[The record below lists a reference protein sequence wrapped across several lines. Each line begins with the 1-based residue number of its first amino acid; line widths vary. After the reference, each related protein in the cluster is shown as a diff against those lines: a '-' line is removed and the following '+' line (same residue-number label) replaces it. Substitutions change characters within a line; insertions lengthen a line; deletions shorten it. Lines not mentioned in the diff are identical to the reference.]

1 MELYKFGLR
10 FQISN
15 AAAKPLTDFIAVF
28 HGWIQRQ
35 ALAGHLLVDVHDYS
49 HVPNG
54 PGILLVAHE
63 ANLNIGETERSL
75 VYIRKQPA
83 LLAETLA
90 SAQAA
95 AKLLIAEQEVQ
106 FQSGQFEVFA
116 NDRLLAPNTA
126 AGAAQWQALVAQATG
141 GQVVQ
146 KSNDPRERLTFVVT
160 QQP

>member
-1 MELYKFGLR
+1 MELYKFGIR
-10 FQISN
+10 FRITK
-15 AAAKPLTDFIAVF
+15 APAKPLADFIPVF

-63 ANLNIGETERSL
+63 ANLNIGEADRSL
-75 VYIRKQPA
+75 VYLRKQPA
-83 LLAETLA
+83 QLVETLA
-90 SAQAA
+90 AA
-95 AKLLIAEQEVQ
+95 RAVAKMLTEQQGVQ
-106 FQSGQFEVFA
+106 FQTGSFEVFA

-141 GQVVQ
+141 GQVKQ
-146 KSNDPRERLTFVVT
+146 KPNDPRERLTFVVT
-160 QQP
+160 G

>member
-1 MELYKFGLR
+1 MELYKFGIR
-10 FQISN
+10 FRITN
-15 AAAKPLTDFIAVF
+15 AAALPLADFIAVF

-49 HVPNG
+49 HVPGG

-63 ANLNIGETERSL
+63 ANLNIGETELSL

-83 LLAETLA
+83 PLAETLA
-90 SAQAA
+90 AAQAA
-95 AKLLIAEQEVQ
+95 AKLLTGERGVQ
-106 FQSGQFEVFA
+106 FQFDQFEVFA
-116 NDRLLAPNTA
+116 NDRLQAPNTA
-126 AGAAQWQALVAQATG
+126 AGAAQWQAVVAQATV

-160 QQP
+160 RRP

>member
-1 MELYKFGLR
+1 MELYKFGIR

-83 LLAETLA
+83 SLPETLA
-90 SAQAA
+90 AA
-95 AKLLIAEQEVQ
+95 LAVAKLLTVEHGLQ
-106 FQSGQFEVFA
+106 FQTGSFEVFV

-126 AGAAQWQALVAQATG
+126 AGAAQWQALVAQATDG
-141 GQVVQ
+141 SVVH
-146 KSNDPRERLTFVVT
+146 KANDPRERLTFVVT
-160 QQP
+160 RQP

>member
-1 MELYKFGLR
+1 MELYKFGIR
-10 FQISN
+10 FRISN

-28 HGWIQRQ
+28 QGWIQKQ

-83 LLAETLA
+83 ALADTLA
-90 SAQAA
+90 AAEAA
-95 AKLLIAEQEVQ
+95 AKLLTAEQGVQ
-106 FQSGQFEVFA
+106 FQTGQFEVFA
-116 NDRLLAPNTA
+116 NDRLLAPNTRA
-126 AGAAQWQALVAQATG
+126 SAAQWQSLVAQTTG
-141 GQVVQ
+141 GSVVQ
-146 KSNDPRERLTFVVT
+146 KINDPRERLTFVVT
-160 QQP
+160 RRP